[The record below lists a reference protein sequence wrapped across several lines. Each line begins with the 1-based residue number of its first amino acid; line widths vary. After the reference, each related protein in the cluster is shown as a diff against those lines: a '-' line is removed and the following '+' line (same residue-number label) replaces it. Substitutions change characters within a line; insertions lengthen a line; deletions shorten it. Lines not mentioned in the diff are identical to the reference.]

1 MLHYCLF
8 LHSQLSAV
16 CFTSS
21 FLIFHNSTFRITH
34 EQHASFNCQIFF
46 HKLSHLNLEVR
57 MESIVPIL
65 RMKEPRQATC
75 LSLIQ
80 SFSGKVDQN
89 LVILLLSQWSF
100 PLYYLMGFP
109 NPFKYS
115 FIQFYIHSYYNIL
128 SHAQC
133 MIRQCVGRKVGIEI
147 LL

>member
-1 MLHYCLF
+1 MPESGFEPLYLMAMLYCLWTKNLSFLSLVLAIHFQPLLSKSTLPANFPIMLHYCLF

-80 SFSGKVDQN
+80 SFSGKVD
-89 LVILLLSQWSF
+89 
-100 PLYYLMGFP
+100 
-109 NPFKYS
+109 
-115 FIQFYIHSYYNIL
+115 
-128 SHAQC
+128 
-133 MIRQCVGRKVGIEI
+133 
-147 LL
+147 